1 MNRLDRVTAILIQ
14 LQSKRII
21 KAQEIA
27 DRFQISLRT
36 VYRDIRS
43 LEAAGIP
50 IIGEAGVGYSIM
62 EGYRLPPIQFTKE
75 EATSF
80 LMASKIIEKYTDAEN
95 YQVYQSALFKIKAV
109 LRTVEKNYI
118 EDIAPHI
125 LVLSNNYQQSS
136 ANNQFLQNIL
146 SAINEKKLVSL
157 KYRDINAQNI
167 TQRDIETIGIY
178 LQNSF
183 WYFIAYCRLRNDY
196 RTFRTDRILDF
207 KILEESFQTQHPS
220 LKEYLKIKSEQEDLK
235 TVVLSVDKTIANY
248 LITQKY
254 YYGYVSEEDKGDHV
268 EMTFLT
274 ASLRGFAAW
283 YLTIARRAEII
294 SPSSLRQDVRN
305 MISEIAKKI

>member
-14 LQSKRII
+14 LQSKRVI

-62 EGYRLPPIQFTKE
+62 DGYRLPPIQFTKE

-95 YQVYQSALFKIKAV
+95 YKLYESALFKIKAV
-109 LRTVEKNYI
+109 LRTVEKKYL
-118 EDIAPHI
+118 EDIEPHI
-125 LVLSNNYQQSS
+125 LVLNNNYQDNS

-146 SAINEKKLVSL
+146 NAINEKKLASLQYKDVS
-157 KYRDINAQNI
+157 AQNI
-167 TQRDIETIGIY
+167 TNRHIETIGIY

-183 WYFIAYCRLRNDY
+183 WYFIAFCRLRKDY
-196 RTFRTDRILDF
+196 RTFRADRILDF
-207 KILEESFQTQHPS
+207 KILDECFETQHPT
-220 LKEYLKIKSEQEDLK
+220 LKEYLRIKSEQDDLQ
-235 TVVLSVDKTIANY
+235 TVILCVDKMIAKY
-248 LITQKY
+248 ITTQKY
-254 YYGYVSEEDKGDHV
+254 YYGFVSEEEKENQI

-274 ASLRGFAAW
+274 ASTKAFASW

-294 SPSSLRQDVRN
+294 SPGSLKQDVRN
-305 MISEIAKKI
+305 MITEIAKKV

>member
-1 MNRLDRVTAILIQ
+1 MNRLDRITAILIQ

-21 KAQEIA
+21 KAQEVA

-36 VYRDIRS
+36 VYRDIKS

-80 LMASKIIEKYTDAEN
+80 LMASKIVEQYTDAEN
-95 YQVYQSALFKIKAV
+95 YQLYESALYKIKAV
-109 LRTVEKNYI
+109 LRTVEKNYL

-125 LVLSNNYQQSS
+125 LVLNNNYQENLN
-136 ANNQFLQNIL
+136 NNQFLQNIL
-146 SAINEKKLVSL
+146 NAINEKRLVSL
-157 KYRDINAQNI
+157 KYKDINAQNI
-167 TQRDIETIGIY
+167 TQREIETIGIY
-178 LQNSF
+178 LQRGF

-207 KILEESFQTQHPS
+207 HILDECFQTQHPT
-220 LKEYLKIKSEQEDLK
+220 LKEYLRIKSEQEDLQ
-235 TVVLSVDKTIANY
+235 TVVLLVEKHLANY
-248 LITQKY
+248 LTTQKY
-254 YYGYVSEEDKGDHV
+254 YYGFISEEEKEGQI

-274 ASLRGFAAW
+274 ASLKAFAGW

-294 SPSSLRQDVRN
+294 SPDSLKQDVRN
-305 MISEIAKKI
+305 MITDIAKKV

>member
-14 LQSKRII
+14 LQSKRVI

-36 VYRDIRS
+36 VYRDIKS

-235 TVVLSVDKTIANY
+235 TVVLAVEKTIANY

>member
-27 DRFQISLRT
+27 DRFKISLRT

-235 TVVLSVDKTIANY
+235 TVVLSIEKTIANY